1 MNLKKTI
8 AYAMFFVAILSIVYI
23 LLGSFAKAADTN
35 TVSSTVIDKSVGTAS
50 APGVNINQN
59 DSCGTANS
67 IAIQSQIL
75 GIARGKAIIDL
86 NCGRIKL
93 ARVLGQS
100 GLRVASVSVL
110 CGDPSGRVFD
120 AMWRAGTTCPFGSLS
135 DQGLI
140 GEEAKAM
147 WMENPT
153 MIPEG
158 SHFRKMIETANIL
171 KAKKK
176 KEDEKAK
183 EKELKEKELK
193 EKARKQKIKKENRD
207 ETTLTKKGSLLL
219 SIATI
224 LLIL

>member
-1 MNLKKTI
+1 MNFRKAISYLL
-8 AYAMFFVAILSIVYI
+8 FFVAITGILYI
-23 LLGSFAKAADTN
+23 LFSSFAEAADSN
-35 TVSSTVIDKSVGTAS
+35 TVSSTVIDKSVGTAN
-50 APGVNINQN
+50 APGININQN

-86 NCGRIKL
+86 NCERIKL

-120 AMWRAGTTCPFGSLS
+120 AMWRAGTTCPFGSLL

-140 GEEAKAM
+140 GEEAKVM
-147 WMENPT
+147 WIKNSG

-158 SHFRKMIETANIL
+158 SHFKKMIEQEKLAKAEKKKTAN
-171 KAKKK
+171 KVKKK
-176 KEDEKAK
+176 K
-183 EKELKEKELK
+183 LKEKK
-193 EKARKQKIKKENRD
+193 PKKANKD
-207 ETTLTKKGSLLL
+207 ETSTSKKGGLLL
-219 SIATI
+219 SIVTI

>member
-1 MNLKKTI
+1 MNFRKAISYLL
-8 AYAMFFVAILSIVYI
+8 FFVAITGILYI
-23 LLGSFAKAADTN
+23 LFSSFAVAADSN
-35 TVSSTVIDKSVGTAS
+35 TVSSTVIDKSVGTAN
-50 APGVNINQN
+50 APGININQN

-86 NCGRIKL
+86 NCERIKL

-120 AMWRAGTTCPFGSLS
+120 AMWRAGTTCPFGSLL

-140 GEEAKAM
+140 GEEAKVM
-147 WMENPT
+147 WIKNSE

-158 SHFRKMIETANIL
+158 SHFKQMIEQEKLAKAEKKKTFD

-176 KEDEKAK
+176 A
-183 EKELKEKELK
+183 LK
-193 EKARKQKIKKENRD
+193 EKAKKVNKD
-207 ETTLTKKGSLLL
+207 ETSTTKKGGLLL
-219 SIATI
+219 SIVTI

>member
-1 MNLKKTI
+1 MRVKKKSVLICFLI
-8 AYAMFFVAILSIVYI
+8 ASIMVGYLFFAAITQ
-23 LLGSFAKAADTN
+23 AADSN
-35 TVSSTVIDKSVGTAS
+35 TVSSTVIDKSVGTAN
-50 APGVNINQN
+50 APGININQN

-86 NCGRIKL
+86 NCERIKL

-120 AMWRAGTTCPFGSLS
+120 AMWRAGTTCPFGSLL

-140 GEEAKAM
+140 GEEAKVM
-147 WMENPT
+147 WIKNSE

-158 SHFRKMIETANIL
+158 SHFKKMIEQEKLAKAEKKKTAD
-171 KAKKK
+171 KVKKK
-176 KEDEKAK
+176 K
-183 EKELKEKELK
+183 LKEKK
-193 EKARKQKIKKENRD
+193 PKKVNKD
-207 ETTLTKKGSLLL
+207 ETSTSKKGGLLL
-219 SIATI
+219 SIVTI

>member
-1 MNLKKTI
+1 MNFRKAISYLL
-8 AYAMFFVAILSIVYI
+8 FFVAITGILYI
-23 LLGSFAKAADTN
+23 LFSSFAVAADSN
-35 TVSSTVIDKSVGTAS
+35 TVSSTVIDKSVGTAN
-50 APGVNINQN
+50 APGININQN

-86 NCGRIKL
+86 NCERIKL

-120 AMWRAGTTCPFGSLS
+120 AMWRAGTTCPFGSLL

-140 GEEAKAM
+140 GEEAKVM
-147 WMENPT
+147 WIKNSG

-158 SHFRKMIETANIL
+158 SHFKQMIEQEKLAKEEKKKAFD

-176 KEDEKAK
+176 A
-183 EKELKEKELK
+183 LK
-193 EKARKQKIKKENRD
+193 EKAKKKVNKD
-207 ETTLTKKGSLLL
+207 ETSTTKKGGLLL
-219 SIATI
+219 SIVTI

>member
-1 MNLKKTI
+1 MRVKKRTVLICFLI
-8 AYAMFFVAILSIVYI
+8 AFSLVVYLLYASI
-23 LLGSFAKAADTN
+23 AKAADSN
-35 TVSSTVIDKSVGTAS
+35 TVSSTVIDKSVGTAN
-50 APGVNINQN
+50 APGININQN

-86 NCGRIKL
+86 NCERIKL

-120 AMWRAGTTCPFGSLS
+120 AMWRAGTTCPFGSLL

-140 GEEAKAM
+140 GEEAKVM
-147 WMENPT
+147 WTKNPT

-158 SHFRKMIETANIL
+158 SHFRKMIETVNVAKAEKKKAVE

-176 KEDEKAK
+176 K
-183 EKELKEKELK
+183 LKEKK
-193 EKARKQKIKKENRD
+193 PKKANKD
-207 ETTLTKKGSLLL
+207 ETSTSKKGGWLL
-219 SIATI
+219 SIVTI

>member
-1 MNLKKTI
+1 MRFKKKTLLFWFI
-8 AYAMFFVAILSIVYI
+8 VVFCVVCYLFFAAITQ
-23 LLGSFAKAADTN
+23 AADTN
-35 TVSSTVIDKSVGTAS
+35 TVSSTVIDKSVGTAN

-86 NCGRIKL
+86 NCERIKL

-120 AMWRAGTTCPFGSLS
+120 AMWRAGTTCPFGSLL

-140 GEEAKAM
+140 GEEAKVM
-147 WMENPT
+147 WAKNPT

-158 SHFRKMIETANIL
+158 SHFRKMIETANVV
-171 KAKKK
+171 KAEKKK
-176 KEDEKAK
+176 ADEKAK
-183 EKELKEKELK
+183 KKELKEKDK
-193 EKARKQKIKKENRD
+193 KQKSKKVNKD
-207 ETTLTKKGSLLL
+207 ETSTSKKGGLLL
-219 SIATI
+219 SIVTI

>member
-1 MNLKKTI
+1 MRVKKKTVLICFLI
-8 AYAMFFVAILSIVYI
+8 AFIMVGYLFFAAITQ
-23 LLGSFAKAADTN
+23 AADSN
-35 TVSSTVIDKSVGTAS
+35 TVSSTVIDKSVGTAN
-50 APGVNINQN
+50 APGININQN

-86 NCGRIKL
+86 NCERIKL

-120 AMWRAGTTCPFGSLS
+120 AMWRAGTTCPFGSLL

-140 GEEAKAM
+140 GEEAKVM
-147 WMENPT
+147 WTKNPT

-158 SHFRKMIETANIL
+158 SHFRKMIEKVNVAKAEKKKAVE

-176 KEDEKAK
+176 K
-183 EKELKEKELK
+183 LKEKK
-193 EKARKQKIKKENRD
+193 PKKANKD
-207 ETTLTKKGSLLL
+207 ETSTSKKGGLFL
-219 SIATI
+219 SIVTI
-224 LLIL
+224 LLLL

>member
-1 MNLKKTI
+1 MRVKKKTVLICFLI
-8 AYAMFFVAILSIVYI
+8 AFSLVVYLLYASI
-23 LLGSFAKAADTN
+23 AKAADSN
-35 TVSSTVIDKSVGTAS
+35 TVSSTVIDKSVGTAN
-50 APGVNINQN
+50 APGININQN

-86 NCGRIKL
+86 NCERIKL

-120 AMWRAGTTCPFGSLS
+120 AMWRAGTTCPFGSLL

-140 GEEAKAM
+140 GEEAKVM
-147 WMENPT
+147 WTKNYE

-158 SHFRKMIETANIL
+158 SHFRKMIENANAV
-171 KAKKK
+171 KVENK
-176 KEDEKAK
+176 KEADKAEKRRSK
-183 EKELKEKELK
+183 EKV
-193 EKARKQKIKKENRD
+193 KKENKD
-207 ETTLTKKGSLLL
+207 EKSTIKKGGLLL
-219 SIATI
+219 SIVTL

>member
-1 MNLKKTI
+1 MIVKKKTLLFWLI
-8 AYAMFFVAILSIVYI
+8 VAFCVVSY
-23 LLGSFAKAADTN
+23 LLFATITHAADTN
-35 TVSSTVIDKSVGTAS
+35 TVSSTVIDKSVGTAN

-86 NCGRIKL
+86 NCERIKL

-120 AMWRAGTTCPFGSLS
+120 AMWRAGTTCPFGSLL

-140 GEEAKAM
+140 GEEAKVM
-147 WMENPT
+147 WIKNSE

-158 SHFRKMIETANIL
+158 SHFKQMIEQENLARAEKKKAFD

-176 KEDEKAK
+176 A
-183 EKELKEKELK
+183 LK
-193 EKARKQKIKKENRD
+193 EKAKKKVNKD
-207 ETTLTKKGSLLL
+207 ETSTTKKGGLLL
-219 SIATI
+219 SIVTI

>member
-1 MNLKKTI
+1 MSFSKAISYLLFFI
-8 AYAMFFVAILSIVYI
+8 AITGILYI
-23 LLGSFAKAADTN
+23 LLSSFAEAADSN
-35 TVSSTVIDKSVGTAS
+35 TVSSTVIDKSVGTAN
-50 APGVNINQN
+50 APGININQN

-86 NCGRIKL
+86 NCERIKL

-120 AMWRAGTTCPFGSLS
+120 AMWRAGTTCPFGSLL

-140 GEEAKAM
+140 GEEAKVM
-147 WMENPT
+147 WMKNAE

-158 SHFRKMIETANIL
+158 SHFKQMIEQENLAKAEKKKAFD

-176 KEDEKAK
+176 A
-183 EKELKEKELK
+183 LKEKE
-193 EKARKQKIKKENRD
+193 KKVNKD
-207 ETTLTKKGSLLL
+207 ETSTTKKGGLLL
-219 SIATI
+219 SIVTI

>member
-1 MNLKKTI
+1 MSSKRILVYGLVFMGVVMI
-8 AYAMFFVAILSIVYI
+8 AHF
-23 LLGSFAKAADTN
+23 LLTSVVHAADTN
-35 TVSSTVIDKSVGTAS
+35 TVSSTVIDKSVGTAN
-50 APGVNINQN
+50 APGININQN

-86 NCGRIKL
+86 NCERIKL

-120 AMWRAGTTCPFGSLS
+120 AMWRAGTTCPFGSLL

-140 GEEAKAM
+140 GEEAKVM
-147 WMENPT
+147 WIKNSG

-158 SHFRKMIETANIL
+158 SHFKKMIEQEKLAKAEKKKAAN
-171 KAKKK
+171 KVKKK
-176 KEDEKAK
+176 K
-183 EKELKEKELK
+183 LKEKK
-193 EKARKQKIKKENRD
+193 VIKD
-207 ETTLTKKGSLLL
+207 ETSTSKKGGLLL
-219 SIATI
+219 SIVTI

>member
-1 MNLKKTI
+1 MNFRKAISYLL
-8 AYAMFFVAILSIVYI
+8 FFVAITGILYI
-23 LLGSFAKAADTN
+23 LFSSFAEAADSN
-35 TVSSTVIDKSVGTAS
+35 TVSSTVIDKSVGTAN
-50 APGVNINQN
+50 APGININQN

-86 NCGRIKL
+86 NCERIKL

-120 AMWRAGTTCPFGSLS
+120 AMWRAGTTCPFGSLL

-140 GEEAKAM
+140 GEEAKVM
-147 WMENPT
+147 WAKNPT

-158 SHFRKMIETANIL
+158 SHFRKMIETANVV
-171 KAKKK
+171 KAEKK
-176 KEDEKAK
+176 KEKSF
-183 EKELKEKELK
+183 
-193 EKARKQKIKKENRD
+193 RK
-207 ETTLTKKGSLLL
+207 G
-219 SIATI
+219 
-224 LLIL
+224 

>member
-1 MNLKKTI
+1 MRVKKKTVLICFLI
-8 AYAMFFVAILSIVYI
+8 AFIMVGYLFFAAITQ
-23 LLGSFAKAADTN
+23 AADSN
-35 TVSSTVIDKSVGTAS
+35 TVSSTVIDKSVGTAN
-50 APGVNINQN
+50 APGININQN

-86 NCGRIKL
+86 NCERIKL

-120 AMWRAGTTCPFGSLS
+120 AMWRAGTTCPFGSLL

-140 GEEAKAM
+140 GEEAKVM
-147 WMENPT
+147 WIKNSE

-158 SHFRKMIETANIL
+158 SHFKKMIEQKKLAKEEKK
-171 KAKKK
+171 KAAEKSKKK
-176 KEDEKAK
+176 K
-183 EKELKEKELK
+183 LKEKK
-193 EKARKQKIKKENRD
+193 PKKVNKD
-207 ETTLTKKGSLLL
+207 ETSTTKKGGLLL
-219 SIATI
+219 SIVTI

>member
-1 MNLKKTI
+1 MRVKKRTVLICFLI
-8 AYAMFFVAILSIVYI
+8 AFSLVVYLLYASI
-23 LLGSFAKAADTN
+23 AKAADSN
-35 TVSSTVIDKSVGTAS
+35 TVSSTVIDKSVGTAN
-50 APGVNINQN
+50 APGININQN

-86 NCGRIKL
+86 NCERIKL

-120 AMWRAGTTCPFGSLS
+120 AMWRAGTTCPFGSLL

-140 GEEAKAM
+140 GEEAKVM
-147 WMENPT
+147 WIKNSG

-158 SHFRKMIETANIL
+158 SHFKKMIEQEKLAKAEKKKTAD
-171 KAKKK
+171 KVKKK
-176 KEDEKAK
+176 K
-183 EKELKEKELK
+183 LKEKK
-193 EKARKQKIKKENRD
+193 PKKVNKD
-207 ETTLTKKGSLLL
+207 ETSTTKKGGLLL
-219 SIATI
+219 SIVTI

>member
-1 MNLKKTI
+1 MRVKKKTVLICFII
-8 AYAMFFVAILSIVYI
+8 AFIMVGYLFFAAITQ
-23 LLGSFAKAADTN
+23 AADSN
-35 TVSSTVIDKSVGTAS
+35 TVSSTVIDKSVGTAN

-86 NCGRIKL
+86 NCERIKL

-110 CGDPSGRVFD
+110 CGDPLGRVFD
-120 AMWRAGTTCPFGSLS
+120 AMWRAGTTCPFGSLL

-140 GEEAKAM
+140 GEEAKVM
-147 WMENPT
+147 WIKNSE

-158 SHFRKMIETANIL
+158 SHFKKMIEQEKLA
-171 KAKKK
+171 KAEKKKADAKIKKK
-176 KEDEKAK
+176 K
-183 EKELKEKELK
+183 LKEKK
-193 EKARKQKIKKENRD
+193 VTKD
-207 ETTLTKKGSLLL
+207 ETSTSKKGGLLL
-219 SIATI
+219 SIVTI

>member
-1 MNLKKTI
+1 MRVKKKTVLICFLI
-8 AYAMFFVAILSIVYI
+8 AFIMIGYLFFAAITQ
-23 LLGSFAKAADTN
+23 AADSN
-35 TVSSTVIDKSVGTAS
+35 TVSSTVIDKSVGTAN
-50 APGVNINQN
+50 APGININQN

-86 NCGRIKL
+86 NCERIKL

-120 AMWRAGTTCPFGSLS
+120 AMWRAGTTCPFGSLL

-140 GEEAKAM
+140 GEEAKVM
-147 WMENPT
+147 WAKNPT

-158 SHFRKMIETANIL
+158 SHFRKMIETANVVKAEKKKAVE

-176 KEDEKAK
+176 K
-183 EKELKEKELK
+183 LKEKK
-193 EKARKQKIKKENRD
+193 PKKVNKD
-207 ETTLTKKGSLLL
+207 ETSTSKKGGLLL
-219 SIATI
+219 SIVTI

>member
-1 MNLKKTI
+1 MRVKKKTVLICFLI
-8 AYAMFFVAILSIVYI
+8 AFIMVGYLFFAAITQ
-23 LLGSFAKAADTN
+23 AADSN

-50 APGVNINQN
+50 APGININQN

-86 NCGRIKL
+86 NCERIKL

-120 AMWRAGTTCPFGSLS
+120 AMWRAGTTCPFGSLL

-140 GEEAKAM
+140 GEEAKVM
-147 WMENPT
+147 WIKNSG

-158 SHFRKMIETANIL
+158 SHFKKMIEQEKLAKAEKKKAAN
-171 KAKKK
+171 KVKKK
-176 KEDEKAK
+176 K
-183 EKELKEKELK
+183 LKEKK
-193 EKARKQKIKKENRD
+193 VTKD
-207 ETTLTKKGSLLL
+207 ETSTSKKGGLLL
-219 SIATI
+219 SIVTI

>member
-1 MNLKKTI
+1 MRVKKKTVLFWFII
-8 AYAMFFVAILSIVYI
+8 AFVTVSYLLYAEI
-23 LLGSFAKAADTN
+23 AKAADSN
-35 TVSSTVIDKSVGTAS
+35 TVSSTVIDKSVGTAN
-50 APGVNINQN
+50 APGININQN

-86 NCGRIKL
+86 NCERIKL

-120 AMWRAGTTCPFGSLS
+120 AMWRAGTTCPFGSLL

-140 GEEAKAM
+140 GEEAKVM
-147 WMENPT
+147 WIKNSG

-158 SHFRKMIETANIL
+158 SHFKKMIEQEKLAEAEKKKAFD

-176 KEDEKAK
+176 K
-183 EKELKEKELK
+183 LKEKK
-193 EKARKQKIKKENRD
+193 PKKVNKD
-207 ETTLTKKGSLLL
+207 ETSTTKKGGLLL
-219 SIATI
+219 SIVTI

>member
-1 MNLKKTI
+1 MNFRKAISYLL
-8 AYAMFFVAILSIVYI
+8 FFVAITGILYI
-23 LLGSFAKAADTN
+23 LFSSFAEAADSN
-35 TVSSTVIDKSVGTAS
+35 TVSSTVIDKSVGTAN
-50 APGVNINQN
+50 APGININQN

-86 NCGRIKL
+86 NCERIKL

-120 AMWRAGTTCPFGSLS
+120 AMWRAGTTCPFGSLL

-140 GEEAKAM
+140 GEEAKVM
-147 WMENPT
+147 WAKNPT

-158 SHFRKMIETANIL
+158 SHFRKMIETANVVKAEKKKAVE

-176 KEDEKAK
+176 K
-183 EKELKEKELK
+183 LKEKK
-193 EKARKQKIKKENRD
+193 PKKVNKD
-207 ETTLTKKGSLLL
+207 ETSTSKKGGLLL
-219 SIATI
+219 SIVTI

>member
-1 MNLKKTI
+1 MRFKKKTLLFWFI
-8 AYAMFFVAILSIVYI
+8 IVFCVVCYLFFATITS
-23 LLGSFAKAADTN
+23 AADTN
-35 TVSSTVIDKSVGTAS
+35 TVSSTVIDKSVGTAN

-86 NCGRIKL
+86 NCERIKL

-120 AMWRAGTTCPFGSLS
+120 AMWRAGTTCPFGSLL

-140 GEEAKAM
+140 GEEAKVM
-147 WMENPT
+147 WIKNSG

-158 SHFRKMIETANIL
+158 SHFKKMIEQEKLAKAEKKKTADKIKKKKL
-171 KAKKK
+171 KEKAKKK
-176 KEDEKAK
+176 VNK
-183 EKELKEKELK
+183 
-193 EKARKQKIKKENRD
+193 D
-207 ETTLTKKGSLLL
+207 ETSTSKKGGLLL
-219 SIATI
+219 SIVTI

>member
-1 MNLKKTI
+1 MRVKKKTVLFWFII
-8 AYAMFFVAILSIVYI
+8 AFVTVSYLLYAEI
-23 LLGSFAKAADTN
+23 AKAADSN
-35 TVSSTVIDKSVGTAS
+35 TVSSTVIDKSVGTAN
-50 APGVNINQN
+50 APGININQN

-86 NCGRIKL
+86 NCERIKL

-120 AMWRAGTTCPFGSLS
+120 AMWRAGTTCPFGSLL

-140 GEEAKAM
+140 GEEAKVM
-147 WMENPT
+147 WTKNPT

-158 SHFRKMIETANIL
+158 SHFRKMIEKVNVAKTEKKKAVE

-176 KEDEKAK
+176 K
-183 EKELKEKELK
+183 LKEK
-193 EKARKQKIKKENRD
+193 KANKD
-207 ETTLTKKGSLLL
+207 ETSTSKKGGWLL
-219 SIATI
+219 SIVTI

>member
-1 MNLKKTI
+1 MSFSKAISYLLFFI
-8 AYAMFFVAILSIVYI
+8 AITGILYI
-23 LLGSFAKAADTN
+23 LLSSFAEAADSN
-35 TVSSTVIDKSVGTAS
+35 TVSSTVIDKSVGTAN
-50 APGVNINQN
+50 APGININQN

-86 NCGRIKL
+86 NCERIKL

-120 AMWRAGTTCPFGSLS
+120 AMWRAGTTCPFGSLL

-140 GEEAKAM
+140 GEEAKVM
-147 WMENPT
+147 WIKNSE

-158 SHFRKMIETANIL
+158 SHFKKMIEQEKLT
-171 KAKKK
+171 KAEKKK
-176 KEDEKAK
+176 AFDKARK
-183 EKELKEKELK
+183 KALKEKK
-193 EKARKQKIKKENRD
+193 VNKD
-207 ETTLTKKGSLLL
+207 ETSTTKKGGLLL
-219 SIATI
+219 SIVTI

>member
-1 MNLKKTI
+1 MRKKFKIKTVIFWLIVAFVTI
-8 AYAMFFVAILSIVYI
+8 LYFLYAEIAN
-23 LLGSFAKAADTN
+23 AADSN
-35 TVSSTVIDKSVGTAS
+35 TVSSTVIDKSVGTAN
-50 APGVNINQN
+50 APGININQN

-86 NCGRIKL
+86 NCERIKL

-120 AMWRAGTTCPFGSLS
+120 AMWRAGTTCPFGSLL

-140 GEEAKAM
+140 GEEAKVM
-147 WMENPT
+147 WIKNSG

-158 SHFRKMIETANIL
+158 SHFKKMIEQEKLAKAEKKKTAN
-171 KAKKK
+171 KVKKK
-176 KEDEKAK
+176 K
-183 EKELKEKELK
+183 LKEKK
-193 EKARKQKIKKENRD
+193 VTKD
-207 ETTLTKKGSLLL
+207 ETSTSKKGGLLL
-219 SIATI
+219 SIVTI

>member
-1 MNLKKTI
+1 MRFKKKTLL
-8 AYAMFFVAILSIVYI
+8 FWFVVVFVAVSYLFYAEI
-23 LLGSFAKAADTN
+23 AKAAETN
-35 TVSSTVIDKSVGTAS
+35 TVSSTVIDKSVGTAN
-50 APGVNINQN
+50 APGININQN

-86 NCGRIKL
+86 NCERIKL

-120 AMWRAGTTCPFGSLS
+120 AMWRAGTTCPFGSLL

-140 GEEAKAM
+140 GEEAKVM
-147 WMENPT
+147 WTKNPT

-158 SHFRKMIETANIL
+158 SHFRKMIEKVNVAKAEKKKAVE

-176 KEDEKAK
+176 K
-183 EKELKEKELK
+183 LKEKK
-193 EKARKQKIKKENRD
+193 PKKANKD
-207 ETTLTKKGSLLL
+207 ETSTSKKGGWLL
-219 SIATI
+219 SIVTI

>member
-1 MNLKKTI
+1 MNFRKAISYLL
-8 AYAMFFVAILSIVYI
+8 FFVAITGILYI
-23 LLGSFAKAADTN
+23 LFSSFAEAADSN
-35 TVSSTVIDKSVGTAS
+35 TVSSTVIDKSVGTAN
-50 APGVNINQN
+50 APGININQN

-86 NCGRIKL
+86 NCERIKL

-120 AMWRAGTTCPFGSLS
+120 AMWRAGTTCPFGSLL

-140 GEEAKAM
+140 GEEAKVM
-147 WMENPT
+147 WIKNSG

-158 SHFRKMIETANIL
+158 SHFKKMIEQEKLA
-171 KAKKK
+171 KAEKKKAFDKVKKK
-176 KEDEKAK
+176 K
-183 EKELKEKELK
+183 LKEKK
-193 EKARKQKIKKENRD
+193 PKKVNKD
-207 ETTLTKKGSLLL
+207 ETSTTKKGGLLL
-219 SIATI
+219 SIVTI

>member
-1 MNLKKTI
+1 MNFRKAISYLL
-8 AYAMFFVAILSIVYI
+8 FFVAITGILYI
-23 LLGSFAKAADTN
+23 LFSSFAEAADSN
-35 TVSSTVIDKSVGTAS
+35 TVSSTVIDKSVGTAN
-50 APGVNINQN
+50 APGININQN

-86 NCGRIKL
+86 NCERIKL

-120 AMWRAGTTCPFGSLS
+120 AMWRAGTTCPFGSLL

-140 GEEAKAM
+140 GEEAKVM
-147 WMENPT
+147 WIKNSG

-158 SHFRKMIETANIL
+158 SHFKKMIEQEKLAKAEKKKTAD
-171 KAKKK
+171 KVKKK
-176 KEDEKAK
+176 K
-183 EKELKEKELK
+183 LKEKK
-193 EKARKQKIKKENRD
+193 PKKVNKD
-207 ETTLTKKGSLLL
+207 ETSTTKKGGLLL
-219 SIATI
+219 SIVTI

>member
-1 MNLKKTI
+1 MRVKKRTVLICFLI
-8 AYAMFFVAILSIVYI
+8 AFSLVVYLLYASI
-23 LLGSFAKAADTN
+23 AKAADSN
-35 TVSSTVIDKSVGTAS
+35 TVSSTVIDKSVGTAN
-50 APGVNINQN
+50 APGININQN

-86 NCGRIKL
+86 NCERIKL

-120 AMWRAGTTCPFGSLS
+120 AMWRAGTTCPFGSLL

-140 GEEAKAM
+140 GEEAKVM
-147 WMENPT
+147 WTKNPT

-158 SHFRKMIETANIL
+158 SHFRKMIEKVNVAKAEKKKAVE

-176 KEDEKAK
+176 K
-183 EKELKEKELK
+183 LKEKK
-193 EKARKQKIKKENRD
+193 PKKANKD
-207 ETTLTKKGSLLL
+207 ETSTSKKGGWLL
-219 SIATI
+219 SIVTI

>member
-1 MNLKKTI
+1 MSFSKAISYLLFFI
-8 AYAMFFVAILSIVYI
+8 AITGILYI
-23 LLGSFAKAADTN
+23 LLSSFAEAADSN
-35 TVSSTVIDKSVGTAS
+35 TVSSTVIDKSVGTAN
-50 APGVNINQN
+50 APGININQN

-86 NCGRIKL
+86 NCERIKL

-120 AMWRAGTTCPFGSLS
+120 AMWRAGTTCPFGSLL

-140 GEEAKAM
+140 GEEAKVM
-147 WMENPT
+147 WIKNSE

-158 SHFRKMIETANIL
+158 SHFKQMIEQEKLAKAEKKKAFD

-176 KEDEKAK
+176 A
-183 EKELKEKELK
+183 LKEKE
-193 EKARKQKIKKENRD
+193 KKVNKD
-207 ETTLTKKGSLLL
+207 ETSTTKKGGLLL
-219 SIATI
+219 SIVTI

>member
-1 MNLKKTI
+1 MRFKKKTLLFWFVV
-8 AYAMFFVAILSIVYI
+8 AFVAVSYLFYATITQ
-23 LLGSFAKAADTN
+23 AADSN
-35 TVSSTVIDKSVGTAS
+35 TVSSTVIDKSVGTAN
-50 APGVNINQN
+50 APGININQN

-86 NCGRIKL
+86 NCERIKL

-120 AMWRAGTTCPFGSLS
+120 AMWRAGTTCPFGSLL

-140 GEEAKAM
+140 GEEAKVM
-147 WMENPT
+147 WTKNPT

-158 SHFRKMIETANIL
+158 SHFRKMIETVNVAKAEKKKAVE

-176 KEDEKAK
+176 K
-183 EKELKEKELK
+183 LKEKK
-193 EKARKQKIKKENRD
+193 PKKANKD
-207 ETTLTKKGSLLL
+207 ETSTSKKGGLLL
-219 SIATI
+219 SIVTI

>member
-1 MNLKKTI
+1 MNFRKAISYLL
-8 AYAMFFVAILSIVYI
+8 FFVAITGILYI
-23 LLGSFAKAADTN
+23 LFSSFAEAADSN
-35 TVSSTVIDKSVGTAS
+35 TVSSTVIDKSVGTAN
-50 APGVNINQN
+50 APGININQN

-86 NCGRIKL
+86 NCERIKL

-120 AMWRAGTTCPFGSLS
+120 AMWRAGTTCPFGSLL

-140 GEEAKAM
+140 GEEAKVM
-147 WMENPT
+147 WIKNSG

-158 SHFRKMIETANIL
+158 SHFKKMIEQEKLAKAEKKKAAN
-171 KAKKK
+171 KVKKK
-176 KEDEKAK
+176 K
-183 EKELKEKELK
+183 LKEKK
-193 EKARKQKIKKENRD
+193 PKKVNKD
-207 ETTLTKKGSLLL
+207 ETSTSKKGGWLL
-219 SIATI
+219 SIVTI

>member
-1 MNLKKTI
+1 MRVKKKTVLICFLI
-8 AYAMFFVAILSIVYI
+8 AFIMIGYLFFAAITQ
-23 LLGSFAKAADTN
+23 AADSN

-50 APGVNINQN
+50 APGININQN

-86 NCGRIKL
+86 NCERIKL

-120 AMWRAGTTCPFGSLS
+120 AMWRAGTTCPFGSLL

-140 GEEAKAM
+140 GEEAKVM
-147 WMENPT
+147 WTKNPT

-158 SHFRKMIETANIL
+158 SHFRKMIEKVNVAKAEKKKAVE

-176 KEDEKAK
+176 K
-183 EKELKEKELK
+183 LKEKK
-193 EKARKQKIKKENRD
+193 PKKVNKD
-207 ETTLTKKGSLLL
+207 ETSTTKKGGLLL
-219 SIATI
+219 SIVTI

>member
-1 MNLKKTI
+1 MRVKKKTVLICFII
-8 AYAMFFVAILSIVYI
+8 AFIMVGYLFFAAITQ
-23 LLGSFAKAADTN
+23 AADTN

-50 APGVNINQN
+50 APGININQN

-86 NCGRIKL
+86 NCERIKL

-120 AMWRAGTTCPFGSLS
+120 AMWRAGTTCPFGSLL

-140 GEEAKAM
+140 GEEAKVM
-147 WMENPT
+147 WIKNSG

-158 SHFRKMIETANIL
+158 SHFKKMIEQEKLAKAEKKKAAN
-171 KAKKK
+171 KVKKK
-176 KEDEKAK
+176 K
-183 EKELKEKELK
+183 LKEKK
-193 EKARKQKIKKENRD
+193 VTKD
-207 ETTLTKKGSLLL
+207 ETSTSKKGGLLL
-219 SIATI
+219 SIVTI

>member
-1 MNLKKTI
+1 MNFRKAISYLL
-8 AYAMFFVAILSIVYI
+8 FFVAITGILYI
-23 LLGSFAKAADTN
+23 LFSSFAEAADSN
-35 TVSSTVIDKSVGTAS
+35 TVSSTVIDKSVGTAN
-50 APGVNINQN
+50 APGININQN

-86 NCGRIKL
+86 NCERIKL

-120 AMWRAGTTCPFGSLS
+120 AMWRAGTTCPFGSLL

-140 GEEAKAM
+140 GEEAKVM
-147 WMENPT
+147 WTKNPT

-158 SHFRKMIETANIL
+158 SHFRKMIETVNVAKAEKKKAVE

-176 KEDEKAK
+176 K
-183 EKELKEKELK
+183 LKEKK
-193 EKARKQKIKKENRD
+193 PKKANKD
-207 ETTLTKKGSLLL
+207 ETSTSKKGGLFL
-219 SIATI
+219 SIVTI
-224 LLIL
+224 LLLL

>member
-1 MNLKKTI
+1 MNFRKAISYLL
-8 AYAMFFVAILSIVYI
+8 FFVAITGILYI
-23 LLGSFAKAADTN
+23 LFSSFAEAADSN
-35 TVSSTVIDKSVGTAS
+35 TVSSTVIDKSVGTAN
-50 APGVNINQN
+50 APGININQN

-86 NCGRIKL
+86 NCERIKL

-120 AMWRAGTTCPFGSLS
+120 AMWRAGTTCPFGSLL

-140 GEEAKAM
+140 GEEAKVM
-147 WMENPT
+147 WIKNSG

-158 SHFRKMIETANIL
+158 SHFKKMIEQEKLAKAEKKKAAN
-171 KAKKK
+171 KVKKK
-176 KEDEKAK
+176 K
-183 EKELKEKELK
+183 LKEKK
-193 EKARKQKIKKENRD
+193 VTKD
-207 ETTLTKKGSLLL
+207 ETSTSKKGGLLL
-219 SIATI
+219 SIVTI

>member
-1 MNLKKTI
+1 MRVKKKTVLICFLI
-8 AYAMFFVAILSIVYI
+8 AFIMIGYLFYAEI
-23 LLGSFAKAADTN
+23 AKAADSN
-35 TVSSTVIDKSVGTAS
+35 TVSSTVIDKSVGTAN
-50 APGVNINQN
+50 APGININQN

-86 NCGRIKL
+86 NCERIKL

-120 AMWRAGTTCPFGSLS
+120 AMWRAGTTCPFGSLL

-140 GEEAKAM
+140 GEEAKVM
-147 WMENPT
+147 WIKNSG

-158 SHFRKMIETANIL
+158 SHFKKMIEQEKLA
-171 KAKKK
+171 KAEKKKAVNKVKKK
-176 KEDEKAK
+176 K
-183 EKELKEKELK
+183 LKEKK
-193 EKARKQKIKKENRD
+193 PKKVNKD
-207 ETTLTKKGSLLL
+207 ETSTTKKGGLLL
-219 SIATI
+219 SIVTI

>member
-1 MNLKKTI
+1 MSFKKILAYLLFFMALVIIAHITVSSI
-8 AYAMFFVAILSIVYI
+8 AY
-23 LLGSFAKAADTN
+23 AADTN
-35 TVSSTVIDKSVGTAS
+35 TVSSTVIDKSVGTAN
-50 APGVNINQN
+50 APGININQN

-86 NCGRIKL
+86 NCERIKL

-120 AMWRAGTTCPFGSLS
+120 AMWRAGTTCPFGSLL

-140 GEEAKAM
+140 GEEAKVM
-147 WMENPT
+147 WIKNSE

-158 SHFRKMIETANIL
+158 SHFKKMIEQEKLAKAEKKKTADKI
-171 KAKKK
+171 KKK
-176 KEDEKAK
+176 K
-183 EKELKEKELK
+183 LKEKK
-193 EKARKQKIKKENRD
+193 PKKANKD
-207 ETTLTKKGSLLL
+207 ETSTSKKGGLFL
-219 SIATI
+219 SIVTI
-224 LLIL
+224 LLLL